1 VVILGSVSGNVVAR
15 EKVEIRRSGHVVG
28 DLKAG
33 ALAIEEG
40 AYFKG
45 SIDILREEAQE
56 GSRSTSAQGA
66 LETSA

>member
-1 VVILGSVSGNVVAR
+1 VAR
-15 EKVEIRRSGHVVG
+15 EKIEIRRSGHVIG

-33 ALAIEEG
+33 AVAIEEG

-56 GSRSTSAQGA
+56 GSRSTSAEGG
-66 LETSA
+66 LETESLSGEERVV

>member
-1 VVILGSVSGNVVAR
+1 
-15 EKVEIRRSGHVVG
+15 VG

-33 ALAIEEG
+33 AVAIEEG

-66 LETSA
+66 LETESLSDEDRVI